1 MKIEGSR
8 SASVSGSGST
18 TKCHGSATLLF
29 SIYFSTEGTAKL
41 RWVGE
46 GGGEGGGRG
55 SLYFLGCRIAK
66 KGAMGRRAENIIYQ
80 SLGGT
85 VE

>member
-46 GGGEGGGRG
+46 GGGEGGGKGFIVFFRVPN
-55 SLYFLGCRIAK
+55 SKEGCD
-66 KGAMGRRAENIIYQ
+66 G
-80 SLGGT
+80 
-85 VE
+85 